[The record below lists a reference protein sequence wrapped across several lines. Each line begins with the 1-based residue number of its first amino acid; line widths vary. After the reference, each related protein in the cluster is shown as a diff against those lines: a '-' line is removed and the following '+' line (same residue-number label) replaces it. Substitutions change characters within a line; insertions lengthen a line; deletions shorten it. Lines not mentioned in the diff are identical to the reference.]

1 MFVETE
7 KKNVTLKRIKDDIPY
22 LLKKVGKPAV
32 IVGVFFC
39 PSGSPHVRQQILPS
53 FNDLND
59 NSANNIHFYLPGWR
73 HVEEFDPLVSHHVFQ
88 DANCPLL
95 KYDSNLMYKFKKS
108 LKGETYGWR
117 PTNTLELILM
127 TGTVD
132 QQNKGQLNY
141 GCVMN
146 IQLGTIMN
154 KLDIH
159 DINELFS
166 VIFDFAEEYDG
177 QEPTKALSNKL
188 ALKRGT
194 ETFLIQLAKCDLSV
208 IMDVIT
214 SIRPFA
220 IHDYNR
226 R

>member
-7 KKNVTLKRIKDDIPY
+7 KKNVTLKRIKDDIPD
-22 LLKKVGKPAV
+22 LLKKAGKPAV
-32 IVGVFFC
+32 IIGVFFC
-39 PSGSPHVRQQILPS
+39 PSGSPYVRQQILPS

-73 HVEEFDPLVSHHVFQ
+73 HVKEFDHHVFQ
-88 DANCPLL
+88 DANCPPL

-108 LKGETYGWR
+108 LKDETYGWK
-117 PTNTLELILM
+117 PTHTLELILM
-127 TGTVD
+127 NGTVN

-177 QEPTKALSNKL
+177 REPTKALSNKL
-188 ALKRGT
+188 ALKRGS
-194 ETFLIQLAKCDLSV
+194 ETFLNRLAKCDLSV
-208 IMDVIT
+208 IIDVIT
-214 SIRPFA
+214 SITPFA
-220 IHDYNR
+220 TYDYNR
-226 R
+226 RK